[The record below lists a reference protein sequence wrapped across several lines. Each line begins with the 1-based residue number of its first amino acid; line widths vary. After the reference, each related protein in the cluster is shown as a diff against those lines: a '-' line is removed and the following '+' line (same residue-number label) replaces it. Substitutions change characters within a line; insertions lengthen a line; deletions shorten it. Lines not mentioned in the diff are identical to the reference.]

1 MARRN
6 SAHEEPAGLRWVKSS
21 ASTTTSDS
29 CVELAVADGTVFI
42 RDSKDAEGASLVFR
56 WPAWERFLGST
67 SEA

>member
-1 MARRN
+1 M
-6 SAHEEPAGLRWVKSS
+6 KSS